1 MGDPVWL
8 SEADVVA
15 TVDLPDAIDA
25 LEDALRAQAAGG
37 AQTMEKTH
45 VAWEGG
51 HTLHAIGAVD
61 HHADVV
67 ASKTWAHTGGGANPI
82 VVMWDAR
89 DGQLLAI
96 IEAFALG
103 QLRTGAMT
111 GLATRWLA
119 PASAP
124 RAALIGTGKQAMAQL
139 GAMSAARPLEVVLV
153 HSPDPTRRAAFVDA
167 ARQAGWPFEV
177 REAASVEEA
186 AREADIVTTATRA
199 REPFLHSAHLR
210 TGTLVNAIGA
220 ITPERAEIAPEVV
233 VRCDL
238 VVADS
243 AGTAERLAT
252 ELSGRSP
259 TPLHEIIAAGTRREP
274 RELTMFKAMG
284 IGLADLAIARV
295 VLERSK
301 ADGRGARLAHPQRA
315 QPRLRRTRRD

>member
-1 MGDPVWL
+1 VGDPVWL

-51 HTLHAIGAVD
+51 HTLHAIGAID

-67 ASKTWAHTGGGANPI
+67 ATKTWAHTGGGANPI

-139 GAMSAARPLEVVLV
+139 GAMSAARPRGGAG
-153 HSPDPTRRAAFVDA
+153 HSPDPTAAPRLRAA

-259 TPLHEIIAAGTRREP
+259 TPLHEIIAAGTPREP

>member
-1 MGDPVWL
+1 VNEPVWL

-25 LEDALRAQAAGG
+25 LEDALRAQAAGA

-67 ASKTWAHTGGGANPI
+67 ASKTWAHTAGGSNPI

-89 DGQLLAI
+89 DGRLLAV

-139 GAMSAARPLEVVLV
+139 GAMSAARPLEVVQV
-153 HSPDPTRRAAFVDA
+153 HSPDPTRRAAFVDD
-167 ARQAGWPFEV
+167 ARRAGWAFDV
-177 REAASVEEA
+177 REAATVEEA

-199 REPFLHSAHLR
+199 REPFLHSEHLQP
-210 TGTLVNAIGA
+210 GILVNAIGA
-220 ITPERAEIAPEVV
+220 ITPERAEIARDVV
-233 VRCDL
+233 ARCDL

-243 AGTAERLAT
+243 PGTAERLAI
-252 ELSGRSP
+252 ELDGRTP
-259 TPLHEIIAAGTRREP
+259 MPLHEIIAAGSPREP
-274 RELTMFKAMG
+274 RELTVFKAMG

-315 QPRLRRTRRD
+315 HPRLR

>member
-1 MGDPVWL
+1 M
-8 SEADVVA
+8 
-15 TVDLPDAIDA
+15 
-25 LEDALRAQAAGG
+25 
-37 AQTMEKTH
+37 
-45 VAWEGG
+45 
-51 HTLHAIGAVD
+51 
-61 HHADVV
+61 
-67 ASKTWAHTGGGANPI
+67 
-82 VVMWDAR
+82 
-89 DGQLLAI
+89 
-96 IEAFALG
+96 
-103 QLRTGAMT
+103 
-111 GLATRWLA
+111 
-119 PASAP
+119 
-124 RAALIGTGKQAMAQL
+124 
-139 GAMSAARPLEVVLV
+139 

-167 ARQAGWPFEV
+167 AHQAGWPFEV

-199 REPFLHSAHLR
+199 REPFLRSADLR

-220 ITPERAEIAPEVV
+220 ITPERAEIAPDVV

-252 ELSGRSP
+252 ELNGRSP
-259 TPLHEIIAAGTRREP
+259 TPLHEIIAAGTPREP

-295 VLERSK
+295 VLERSR

>member
-1 MGDPVWL
+1 MDDPVWL

-61 HHADVV
+61 HHSDVV

-96 IEAFALG
+96 VEAFALG

-167 ARQAGWPFEV
+167 AHQAGWPFEV

-199 REPFLHSAHLR
+199 REPFLRSADLR

-220 ITPERAEIAPEVV
+220 ITPERAGDRSRRRRA
-233 VRCDL
+233 VRP
-238 VVADS
+238 
-243 AGTAERLAT
+243 G
-252 ELSGRSP
+252 GRRQ
-259 TPLHEIIAAGTRREP
+259 TR
-274 RELTMFKAMG
+274 G
-284 IGLADLAIARV
+284 
-295 VLERSK
+295 
-301 ADGRGARLAHPQRA
+301 
-315 QPRLRRTRRD
+315 QPNGWRPS